1 MICWKLE
8 PSIRNVTLQLQCCS
22 YGKIWSSVRQYAIWL
37 VMFQNAQWWKTR
49 TAHNRIALQSFGET
63 HLIKA
68 FQHQLLL
75 CTMRGSF
82 QRTLT
87 LASPQNPNSAC
98 LEISEKKVKVL
109 VVQSCWTLC
118 DNMDCSI
125 CPWILQA
132 RILELVPIPFSRGS
146 LQPRDW
152 TQISCIAGWFF
163 TIWASRKAPGK
174 SVYIYPIITIDTIL
188 PTLFH
193 LSINLLAYQFSQ
205 CETRCPYT

>member
-1 MICWKLE
+1 MVRILLLWYILFIAMICWKLE
-8 PSIRNVTLQLQCCS
+8 PSIRNETLQLQCCS

-37 VMFQNAQWWKTR
+37 AMFQNAQWWKTR
-49 TAHNRIALQSFGET
+49 TAYNRIALYSFGET

-87 LASPQNPNSAC
+87 LASPQNPNSAR

-118 DNMDCSI
+118 DHMDCSI
-125 CPWILQA
+125 CPWN
-132 RILELVPIPFSRGS
+132 S
-146 LQPRDW
+146 
-152 TQISCIAGWFF
+152 
-163 TIWASRKAPGK
+163 PGK
-174 SVYIYPIITIDTIL
+174 NTGVGTHSLFQGISSTQGLNPGLLHCRQIL
-188 PTLFH
+188 YH
-193 LSINLLAYQFSQ
+193 LSQ
-205 CETRCPYT
+205 